1 MYQHSHY
8 RVHISRASTRTA
20 SQRVGLP
27 VPGVLA
33 AVGARGTMH
42 SLCLA
47 AGIEFGPPLQMFC
60 VTATADE
67 CTLDHNGY
75 GDLPGFFGVSPF
87 VAGRPPCATTQRPTT
102 LTDAALQTQ
111 KIRNKWWSHSCLSQ
125 RSFQLVPIFRLL
137 LKVAVRGTHQC
148 DFHYF

>member
-1 MYQHSHY
+1 M
-8 RVHISRASTRTA
+8 
-20 SQRVGLP
+20 L
-27 VPGVLA
+27 GVLA
-33 AVGARGTMH
+33 LVGARGAMH
-42 SLCLA
+42 SVCLA
-47 AGIEFGPPLQMFC
+47 AGIEFGPPLKKAC
-60 VTATADE
+60 VAATADE
-67 CTLDHNGY
+67 CTLSQNGY
-75 GDLPGFFGVSPF
+75 GDLLFVGGHPF
-87 VAGRPPCATTQRPTT
+87 VAGRPPRATTQRPTT